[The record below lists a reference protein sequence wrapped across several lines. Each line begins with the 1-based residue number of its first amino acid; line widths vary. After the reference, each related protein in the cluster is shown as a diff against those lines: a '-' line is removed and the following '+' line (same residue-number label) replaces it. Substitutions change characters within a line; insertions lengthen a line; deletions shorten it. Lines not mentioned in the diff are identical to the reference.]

1 MMNRKTP
8 TDVLLQGLEDLAE
21 QDFKK
26 FIHKLPEFVFDDK
39 PSIPWSKLEK
49 ADRIDAARLLKE
61 HYGQES
67 AVAVAIK
74 IFSTLNLNNSAV
86 KLEQEKETALGP
98 QQTAERSA
106 NAYRVKYKEHIKNK
120 YSAIKDMNS
129 RLGENVK
136 LNSRYTKLIIVNEHR
151 HKKQREN
158 EIMAL
163 GRKHAEI
170 MTERA
175 SPITIGDLF
184 ETDGNGQLPQIVVL
198 QGAAGIGKTL
208 TAKKIMLDWANEELY
223 QSRFD
228 YVFYINC
235 RKINFVSEQG
245 SVEDLILKNCPDKN
259 TPTKEILM
267 TPEKLL
273 FIIDGFDE
281 LRFSFNQPE
290 SNLCSDPCEKQPVE
304 IILSSLFRKKVLH
317 KSYLL
322 ITTRPVALENLWQ
335 CLECAR
341 YAEILGFSEVEREEY
356 FYKFFGNEEKARK
369 SFNFVKEREMLFTM
383 CFIPSVCWIICTVLK
398 QQMEAGEDLAQTSST
413 ITGVYMLYLFSLLKD
428 HISISK
434 QQIQVNWKGL
444 CSLAADGLW
453 RQKIL
458 FEEEDI
464 KKHGLDKPDSLF
476 LNENMFQKDIDCE
489 CVYSFIHLS
498 FQEFFA
504 SLFYVLEKEETVED
518 PETAIYHVKNLL
530 ENYEKS
536 GNYSL
541 IVRFLFGFLNEERM
555 KDMEKKLSCKISPLF
570 KPILLKWVK
579 TNFAKWVI
587 ERFFQLE
594 AFHCL
599 FEIQEKKFVQSA
611 MNHFTELKLTYH
623 NFTKMDQIVLSF
635 CIKNCCKL
643 ESLCLNKCTFQ
654 IEDLN
659 EDSPAPSKWS
669 CWAQHQD
676 KPHHSPIY
684 LLCQALED
692 PNCKLKTLK
701 FTGCSLTVTCCEDLS
716 SLLSTKQ
723 TLTQLDLAFNHLR
736 DPGTR
741 LLCAGL
747 KNPNCKLQ
755 KLNLWGCDLTDASC
769 EYLATVLRISQSLT
783 QLELRDNDLG
793 DTGVRLLCEGLKHPN
808 SKLQRLSLR
817 VCCLTGACCGDLATV
832 FGTSQSLTELD
843 LGYNKLGNA
852 GIQLL
857 CEGLKQNCKLQ
868 SLHLDKCGVTAPSC
882 GTLAVVLRTNQSLR
896 KLVLSDPELGDSGVR
911 LLCKGLKH
919 PNCKLKSLVLS
930 GCGVTAAGCGDLAAV
945 LRISQCLTELQLSNP
960 ELGDSGVRLL
970 CEGLK
975 HPNCK
980 LQRLVLQGCGV
991 TDAGCGDLAAVLRT
1005 SQSLTKLQL
1014 GNNDLG
1020 DSGVWLLCEGL
1031 KHPNCKLESLRLWG
1045 CGVTAA
1051 GCGALATVLRTSQS
1065 LTELDLSYN
1074 QYIGDSGVELLC
1086 EGLKHQ
1092 NCKLQRLGF
1101 THVDLTTGMRAEL
1114 NAVKKI
1120 KPNLDIEL

>member
-1 MMNRKTP
+1 MNGEISRKESGAAEHGAGEEVELLSQA
-8 TDVLLQGLEDLAE
+8 VLTQCSSMILEDTLLG
-21 QDFKK
+21 QHLWSLKVLWHFFK
-26 FIHKLPEFVFDDK
+26 P
-39 PSIPWSKLEK
+39 
-49 ADRIDAARLLKE
+49 
-61 HYGQES
+61 
-67 AVAVAIK
+67 
-74 IFSTLNLNNSAV
+74 
-86 KLEQEKETALGP
+86 LGP
-98 QQTAERSA
+98 GKMLGYTLVIFFAPKFPLLFQLYLSFSIASCPTLM
-106 NAYRVKYKEHIKNK
+106 VKYREHIKNK

-158 EIMAL
+158 EIMAW

-170 MTERA
+170 MTEHA

-235 RKINFVSEQG
+235 REINFVSEQG

-341 YAEILGFSEVEREEY
+341 YAEILGFSEVERKEY

-413 ITGVYMLYLFSLLKD
+413 ITGVYMLYLFSLLKG

-434 QQIQVNWKGL
+434 QQVHGNLKGL

-599 FEIQEKKFVQSA
+599 FEIQEKKFVRSA

-659 EDSPAPSKWS
+659 EDSPQCVAGPPW
-669 CWAQHQD
+669 
-676 KPHHSPIY
+676 
-684 LLCQALED
+684 LLPQ
-692 PNCKLKTLK
+692 
-701 FTGCSLTVTCCEDLS
+701 V
-716 SLLSTKQ
+716 
-723 TLTQLDLAFNHLR
+723 
-736 DPGTR
+736 
-741 LLCAGL
+741 
-747 KNPNCKLQ
+747 
-755 KLNLWGCDLTDASC
+755 DASC

-793 DTGVRLLCEGLKHPN
+793 DTGVQLLCEGLKHPN

-832 FGTSQSLTELD
+832 LGTSQSLTELD
-843 LGYNKLGNA
+843 LGYNKLGDA

-882 GTLAVVLRTNQSLR
+882 GTLAVVFRTNQSLR

-919 PNCKLKSLVLS
+919 PNCKLRSLVLS

-991 TDAGCGDLAAVLRT
+991 TDAGCEDLAAVLRT

-1031 KHPNCKLESLRLWG
+1031 KHPNCKLESLR
-1045 CGVTAA
+1045 
-1051 GCGALATVLRTSQS
+1051 
-1065 LTELDLSYN
+1065 
-1074 QYIGDSGVELLC
+1074 
-1086 EGLKHQ
+1086 
-1092 NCKLQRLGF
+1092 
-1101 THVDLTTGMRAEL
+1101 
-1114 NAVKKI
+1114 
-1120 KPNLDIEL
+1120 